1 MKPNLHSALLEGNF
15 SVISARAGRVSEANV
30 VDGLGDTEQCE
41 HLSLEI
47 GKFRLEGMNG
57 FSFVLKKVSL
67 QEAEQAEDLF
77 GGGALGCAFF
87 RVEGE
92 TVHTLALDGTT

>member
-1 MKPNLHSALLEGNF
+1 LLNLHSALLEGNF

-87 RVEGE
+87 SGCSTRGD
-92 TVHTLALDGTT
+92 LLN